1 MTSSPDGKRQ
11 GEAPAE
17 PLALPGTKK
26 TAQRELRP
34 PKSEGSVRLPSVP
47 DQLPPALSSMWRL
60 CKLGYQHEPRLL
72 LASFLLALLSALPD
86 ALLALWL
93 KLLGQGLL
101 EHRNELVYTAAALLG
116 LSAAATW
123 FLRTVS
129 TRVQRGFRDKV
140 TIALESHVARL
151 QATVATIAHQERPDY
166 LDRLSVLRNQVF
178 VLDHMY
184 MSLFSTC
191 GWILRLAVTV
201 GLLMSIHPALA
212 LLALFAVPTVLTSTW
227 RPAVERA
234 AQERGAPF
242 SRLARHLFNMATT
255 ATPGKEVRLTGIGPR
270 LATDRRQAWERGNDP
285 IAAARWGTAAWHTLA
300 WAIFGGAYVGAVVF
314 VSSVLKASAGD
325 VLLVLAAGSRL
336 SAYIGATVGEIGF
349 LRGIWMDGSR
359 RLAWLE
365 DYAAAIVASADLPVP
380 ARLSR
385 GIRFEH
391 VSFAYPGTER
401 LVLDDVS
408 LELPAGAVIAIVGEN
423 GAGKT
428 TLVKLLGKLY
438 EPNEGRILV
447 DDVDLSRM
455 PADQWRTRLAGAFQD
470 FFRFEFLARQSVG
483 VGDIGRLDDEPA
495 VTTAVARA
503 GAEAVIA
510 GLKAGLQT
518 QLGPTWPEG
527 VEVSFGQWQK
537 LALARGFMRDS
548 PLVLVLDEPT
558 SALDAESEHEL
569 FERYATAARGE
580 RLASVQAGSDG
591 AAASGGPLGSNGRV
605 TILVSH
611 RFSTVRMADLIVVLD
626 GARVA
631 EVGTHDELM
640 SRGGTY
646 AQLYGIQAAAYR

>member
-1 MTSSPDGKRQ
+1 
-11 GEAPAE
+11 
-17 PLALPGTKK
+17 
-26 TAQRELRP
+26 
-34 PKSEGSVRLPSVP
+34 VVP
-47 DQLPPALSSMWRL
+47 DKLPPALSSMWRL
-60 CKLGYQHEPRLL
+60 CRLGYQHEPGLL
-72 LASFLLALLSALPD
+72 LAAFFLALLAALPD

-93 KLLGQGLL
+93 KMLGQGVL
-101 EHRNELVYTAAALLG
+101 EGRNDLVYAAAVLLG

-151 QATVATIAHQERPDY
+151 QASVATIAHQERPDY
-166 LDRLSVLRNQVF
+166 LDRLSMLRNQVF

-201 GLLMSIHPALA
+201 GLLMSIHPALV
-212 LLALFAVPTVLTSTW
+212 LLALFAVPTVVTSTW
-227 RPAVERA
+227 RPAVERV

-270 LATDRRQAWERGNDP
+270 LATERRRAWEQWYAP
-285 IAAARWGTAAWHTLA
+285 VSEARWGTAAWHTLA

-314 VSSVLKASAGD
+314 VSVSLKGSAGD

-365 DYAAAIVASADLPVP
+365 DYAAALIASADLPVP
-380 ARLSR
+380 ARLIR

-401 LVLDDVS
+401 VVLDDVN
-408 LELPAGAVIAIVGEN
+408 LELPAGTVVAIVGEN

-438 EPNEGRILV
+438 EPNAGRILI
-447 DDVDLSRM
+447 DDVDLTRL
-455 PADQWRTRLAGAFQD
+455 PADEWRTRMAGAFQD
-470 FFRFEFLARQSVG
+470 FFKFEFRARHSVG
-483 VGDIGRLDDEPA
+483 VGDVPRLDNEPA
-495 VTTAVARA
+495 ITTAVARA
-503 GAEAVIA
+503 GADGVVA
-510 GLKAGLQT
+510 GLKAGLET

-569 FERYATAARGE
+569 FERYAVAAR
-580 RLASVQAGSDG
+580 ASAATARPAGDG
-591 AAASGGPLGSNGRV
+591 ASADGTLNPTSFGGTGRI

-626 GARVA
+626 GAHVV

-640 SRGGTY
+640 SKGGTY
-646 AQLYGIQAAAYR
+646 SQLYGIQAAAYR